1 MPKFIIFSFSLVAGP
16 GFAAADPG
24 CYSSA
29 LLRAQTARVYVLTRL
44 SYHSLTATAM
54 SYRGLTAVSRS
65 LLDLG
70 WIPRSSR
77 GMTGISAESLPRK
90 PAQRGGNFAMVSPF
104 RDPRARD
111 VIP

>member
-1 MPKFIIFSFSLVAGP
+1 MLRFIIFSFGLVAGP

-29 LLRAQTARVYVLTRL
+29 LLRAQTARVYALTRL
-44 SYHSLTATAM
+44 
-54 SYRGLTAVSRS
+54 
-65 LLDLG
+65 
-70 WIPRSSR
+70 SSR

-90 PAQRGGNFAMVSPF
+90 PAQRGGDFAMVSPF

-111 VIP
+111 VIR